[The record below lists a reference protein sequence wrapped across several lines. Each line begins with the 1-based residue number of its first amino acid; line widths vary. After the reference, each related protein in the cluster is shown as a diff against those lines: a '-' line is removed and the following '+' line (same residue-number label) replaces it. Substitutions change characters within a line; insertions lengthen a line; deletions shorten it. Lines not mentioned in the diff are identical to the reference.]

1 MKRPRTSKAK
11 ATDREREFYAEAE
24 YADSMLRDA
33 LGDRE
38 GTVSALRWSLE
49 LKPTYAPA
57 ILSMGSVEYQL
68 GRRAQG
74 RKLFRSLL
82 SLPENTP
89 DLCQTIDEAGSFLIQ
104 IGAYK
109 DGLELFRAAIEVFP
123 AAAVLHQGVGC
134 CAGHEG
140 YHEEAVAASER
151 ALQLEPG
158 NQKFVNDLGWCL
170 FEAGRLEEAGR
181 ILSERSPWTHR
192 MSWRER
198 TFASTS
204 RSSRGG
210 RRGATLHET
219 FQAAPRNRP
228 HLSVAVIRPTETNC
242 EVKRR
247 KGGRRTLPYAF
258 TEQGVAM
265 LSTVLNCATGGTVR
279 GSICFA

>member
-181 ILSERSPWTHR
+181 ILERAVAVDPSDELA
-192 MSWRER
+192 RENLR
-198 TFASTS
+198 FYKSQFTRRQK
-204 RSSRGG
+204 RSHSARDVSGG
-210 RRGATLHET
+210 PQEP
-219 FQAAPRNRP
+219 AAP
-228 HLSVAVIRPTETNC
+228 
-242 EVKRR
+242 
-247 KGGRRTLPYAF
+247 
-258 TEQGVAM
+258 
-265 LSTVLNCATGGTVR
+265 
-279 GSICFA
+279 